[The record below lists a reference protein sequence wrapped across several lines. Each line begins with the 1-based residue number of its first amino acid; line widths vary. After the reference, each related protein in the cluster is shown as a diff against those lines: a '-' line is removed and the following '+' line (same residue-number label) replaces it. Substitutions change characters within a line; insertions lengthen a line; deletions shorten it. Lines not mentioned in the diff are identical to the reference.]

1 MGPQGLASFS
11 ISRWPGSDGGGNED
25 SPRSRIRGMFVFVC
39 VKEKE
44 ILDLDYTD
52 LEEVQN

>member
-1 MGPQGLASFS
+1 MGLLDPWVPKALLPLYLKVARFWMVVVGMS
-11 ISRWPGSDGGGNED
+11 D

-44 ILDLDYTD
+44 ILI
-52 LEEVQN
+52 